1 MFTKQ
6 YYGNYINEDWA
17 DGSCVP

>member
-6 YYGNYINEDWA
+6 YYGSYINEDWA